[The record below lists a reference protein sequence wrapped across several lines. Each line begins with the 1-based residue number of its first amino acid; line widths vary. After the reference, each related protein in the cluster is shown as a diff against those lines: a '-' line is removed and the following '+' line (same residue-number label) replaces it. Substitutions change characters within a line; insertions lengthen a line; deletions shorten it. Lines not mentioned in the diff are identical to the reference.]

1 MADGRHPFGVRRSAL
16 ATVNDNLPPGA
27 KRVQDRFATP
37 FGEVVPH
44 DLDRLRG
51 VGGDVLPMLPHCRD
65 PDPVAQETF
74 LIRPDLQL
82 AWRPQDDGRA
92 GRLNTATISSA
103 SAGSR
108 YMRDAQPGYG
118 WPASSPPRPM

>member
-74 LIRPDLQL
+74 LIRADLQL
-82 AWRPQDDGRA
+82 AWRPPDARPA
-92 GRLNTATISSA
+92 REPNT
-103 SAGSR
+103 R
-108 YMRDAQPGYG
+108 
-118 WPASSPPRPM
+118 ASST